1 MKGRGRR
8 YGLAAVAERLGAR
21 KALKLAANA
30 SGNSAVMPCKPVGI
44 TGGFATI
51 SDKSAYNV
59 DILE

>member
-51 SDKSAYNV
+51 SDKISV
-59 DILE
+59 